1 MLEPSLPWEQEM
13 WLGRGETVVMLGVRL
28 WQRSVGISHEG
39 IREGSLKI
47 FEPGLKGDL
56 LTWAQRDWGNI
67 P

>member
-1 MLEPSLPWEQEM
+1 M